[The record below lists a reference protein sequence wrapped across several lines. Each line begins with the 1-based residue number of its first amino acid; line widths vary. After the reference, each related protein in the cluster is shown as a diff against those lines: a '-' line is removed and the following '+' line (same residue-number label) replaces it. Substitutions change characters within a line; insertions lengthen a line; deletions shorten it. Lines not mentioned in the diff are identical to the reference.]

1 MISPRHHRAFNK
13 VWNAKLEA
21 KRVVEAD
28 AEKAAKAKAKEDMS
42 NWTTQRDIRLHAKKV
57 VFLRQL
63 INLVRLPY
71 ILAAC
76 QYFRDILLNYFC
88 ISGHKSQRG
97 ANILGVT

>member
-1 MISPRHHRAFNK
+1 MILPCHHRAFNK

-42 NWTTQRDIRLHAKKV
+42 NWTTQRDIRLHTKKV
-57 VFLRQL
+57 VTFRQL
-63 INLVRLPY
+63 VYFVRLSY
-71 ILAAC
+71 IPSAC

-88 ISGHKSQRG
+88 ISGHKPQRG
-97 ANILGVT
+97 TNILGVT